1 MLLTDKIIEHAEKL
15 NDSERKEYFK
25 GLVEGFKMGNYLM
38 PIRGDNH
45 RSMKIA
51 ELTDFIML
59 VRKENG
65 LDTPE
70 SK

>member
-1 MLLTDKIIEHAEKL
+1 MLWTDKIIEHAEKL

-45 RSMKIA
+45 RRAYRLHYAGKKRERSGYTGK
-51 ELTDFIML
+51 
-59 VRKENG
+59 
-65 LDTPE
+65 
-70 SK
+70 

>member
-1 MLLTDKIIEHAEKL
+1 MLWTDKIIEHAEKL
-15 NDSERKEYFK
+15 SETERKEYFK

-38 PIRGDNH
+38 PTRGDNH

-51 ELTDFIML
+51 ELADFIML

-65 LDTPE
+65 LDTPTD
-70 SK
+70 K